1 MKAKIAAS
9 DLERTQPMPQAHSSS
24 KDQQK
29 SLQQLDSLC
38 RDPSYWHNIQEIV
51 QKTFQKTAQ
60 CLREMS
66 QREENLHAQVQAI
79 RQELRQKADVSDV
92 SQAMSQVVM
101 AVDSRKQIAELQ
113 ANLNGTK
120 SSINEQKA

>member
-9 DLERTQPMPQAHSSS
+9 DLERTQPMSQAHSKSQDS
-24 KDQQK
+24 LK

-38 RDPSYWHNIQEIV
+38 RDPTYWHNIQYIV

-60 CLREMS
+60 CLREMN
-66 QREENLHAQVQAI
+66 QREENLYAQVQGI
-79 RQELRQKADVSDV
+79 RQEMRQKAEISDV

-101 AVDSRKQIAELQ
+101 AVDSRKQIAEL
-113 ANLNGTK
+113 
-120 SSINEQKA
+120 